1 MTRSE
6 ELIEK
11 LKGAVHE
18 GTLKRYKKTGEREP
32 YLGVP
37 MGAISKIVAEYK
49 NEPEIFMDLF
59 RSDILEAKIAAVQIG
74 KPDKLTRE
82 EILEC
87 ITPGESTIVADK
99 FSDKILSPR
108 KDREELK
115 EILLQDESP
124 VIRRYR
130 WNLII
135 DDMKKKKFSS
145 DKAGEILTTIE
156 GKLGS
161 APEEEKWSMNHAM
174 VMIALSYPE
183 YLERILTKSREIGA
197 YSEMK
202 VSKGCTSP
210 FAPEWINSVLKKQ
223 K

>member
-74 KPDKLTRE
+74 KPDKQ
-82 EILEC
+82 
-87 ITPGESTIVADK
+87 GKKYWNV
-99 FSDKILSPR
+99 
-108 KDREELK
+108 
-115 EILLQDESP
+115 LLP
-124 VIRRYR
+124 V
-130 WNLII
+130 NLQ
-135 DDMKKKKFSS
+135 
-145 DKAGEILTTIE
+145 L
-156 GKLGS
+156 
-161 APEEEKWSMNHAM
+161 
-174 VMIALSYPE
+174 
-183 YLERILTKSREIGA
+183 
-197 YSEMK
+197 
-202 VSKGCTSP
+202 
-210 FAPEWINSVLKKQ
+210 
-223 K
+223 